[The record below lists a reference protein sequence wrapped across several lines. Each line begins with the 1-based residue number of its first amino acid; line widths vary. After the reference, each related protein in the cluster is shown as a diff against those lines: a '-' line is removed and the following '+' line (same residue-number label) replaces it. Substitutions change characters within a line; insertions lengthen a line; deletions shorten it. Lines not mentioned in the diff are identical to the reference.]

1 MSRSSSAVLH
11 QSSRCATKVPR
22 HSNIVV
28 SSAPV
33 ITSSSFTSA
42 AFAPSFT
49 SPVPASS
56 TESSLSIEP
65 SPSNTWHSTAA
76 AAVVLTDTTTTQS
89 SQPSVVDSVVVF
101 TTTSSSTPAN
111 PSDYNLIQTHTEDG
125 THFHMP
131 VSSRT
136 SSISSYQTQP
146 STSESSTSV
155 LSPITSTTSTTS
167 TTQYPHTTSTSFIPH
182 SAVTSAI
189 SSASNSS
196 HGYIDQSDHGG
207 SHPSLGA
214 ILGGVLGG
222 VAFVALALAL
232 GYFVMR
238 YKRRK
243 PRDELATGTSEEHLQ
258 DDRSPATSS
267 AGSHQVYQSCGSSF
281 TDNSSTPSSPLRAMF
296 PVSIPAKSYQARRTP
311 SGPNLLSDANP
322 FLDSAE
328 IKYVSRGSGVPSTA
342 GTLRNPFADAAPSH
356 TVVMRQSYMSQRPTS
371 TAWYSM
377 HSDRSLG
384 STLHLPGRSSA
395 GSSLQRLSYPFTVA
409 ELEACEPMARLSTR
423 SDPFDLECPPHAMHR
438 RSSTVIPIGHV

>member
-11 QSSRCATKVPR
+11 QSSRCATKIPR
-22 HSNIVV
+22 HSNIFV

-42 AFAPSFT
+42 ASSPLFT
-49 SPVPASS
+49 NSVPAST

-65 SPSNTWHSTAA
+65 SASNTWHSTAA
-76 AAVVLTDTTTTQS
+76 ASAVLTDATTTQS
-89 SQPSVVDSVVVF
+89 LQPSVVDSVVEP
-101 TTTSSSTPAN
+101 TTIASVTLAD

-131 VSSRT
+131 VSAQTR
-136 SSISSYQTQP
+136 SISSYQTQP
-146 STSESSTSV
+146 PTSDSSTSV
-155 LSPITSTTSTTS
+155 LSSITSTTS

-182 SAVTSAI
+182 SAVTSAVT
-189 SSASNSS
+189 SANSSS
-196 HGYIDQSDHGG
+196 HGYINQSDHGG
-207 SHPSLGA
+207 SHASLRA

-222 VAFVALALAL
+222 VAFVALALAI

-238 YKRRK
+238 HKRRK

-258 DDRSPATSS
+258 DDDRSPAASS

-281 TDNSSTPSSPLRAMF
+281 TDHSSTPSSPLRAMF
-296 PVSIPAKSYQARRTP
+296 PVFPAKSYQAHRTP

-328 IKYVSRGSGVPSTA
+328 IKYVSRGSGVPSNA

-356 TVVMRQSYMSQRPTS
+356 TVVIRQSYMSQRPTS

-395 GSSLQRLSYPFTVA
+395 GSSLQRLSYPFTAA

>member
-11 QSSRCATKVPR
+11 QSSRCATKIPR
-22 HSNIVV
+22 HSNIFV

-42 AFAPSFT
+42 ASSPSFT
-49 SPVPASS
+49 NSVPAST

-65 SPSNTWHSTAA
+65 FPSNTWHSTAA
-76 AAVVLTDTTTTQS
+76 TSAVLTDATTTQS
-89 SQPSVVDSVVVF
+89 SQPSAGDSVVEP
-101 TTTSSSTPAN
+101 TTTASATLAD
-111 PSDYNLIQTHTEDG
+111 PSDYNLLQTHTEDG

-131 VSSRT
+131 VSAQT
-136 SSISSYQTQP
+136 SPLSSYQTPPPTAEP
-146 STSESSTSV
+146 STHV
-155 LSPITSTTSTTS
+155 LSSITSTTS
-167 TTQYPHTTSTSFIPH
+167 TTQYPHTTSTSSIPH
-182 SAVTSAI
+182 SAVTSAVT
-189 SSASNSS
+189 SANGTS

-207 SHPSLGA
+207 SHASLGA

-222 VAFVALALAL
+222 VAFVALALAI

-238 YKRRK
+238 HKRRK

-258 DDRSPATSS
+258 DDRSPAASS

-281 TDNSSTPSSPLRAMF
+281 TDHSSTPSSPLRAMF

-328 IKYVSRGSGVPSTA
+328 IKYVSRGSGVPSNA

-371 TAWYSM
+371 TAWCSM

-395 GSSLQRLSYPFTVA
+395 GSSLQRLSYPFTAA

>member
-22 HSNIVV
+22 HSNIIV

-42 AFAPSFT
+42 ASSPSFT
-49 SPVPASS
+49 NPVPASS

-76 AAVVLTDTTTTQS
+76 AAEALTDATATKS
-89 SQPSVVDSVVVF
+89 SQPSVGDSVVVPA
-101 TTTSSSTPAN
+101 TTASSILAN

-125 THFHMP
+125 THLHMP

-136 SSISSYQTQP
+136 SSISSYQTP
-146 STSESSTSV
+146 MSTSESSTDV
-155 LSPITSTTSTTS
+155 LSPITSTMS
-167 TTQYPHTTSTSFIPH
+167 TTQYPHSSSTSFIPH
-182 SAVTSAI
+182 SAVTSAVT
-189 SSASNSS
+189 SANSSS
-196 HGYIDQSDHGG
+196 HGYIDQSNHGD
-207 SHPSLGA
+207 SHSSLRA

-222 VAFVALALAL
+222 VAFVALALAI

-238 YKRRK
+238 HKRRK

-311 SGPNLLSDANP
+311 SGPNILSDTNP

-356 TVVMRQSYMSQRPTS
+356 TVVMRQSYMSQRPAS
-371 TAWYSM
+371 AAWYSM

-384 STLHLPGRSSA
+384 STVHLPGRSSA

-438 RSSTVIPIGHV
+438 RSSTVIPVGHV

>member
-11 QSSRCATKVPR
+11 QSSRCATEIPR
-22 HSNIVV
+22 HSNIFV

-42 AFAPSFT
+42 ASSPSFT
-49 SPVPASS
+49 NSVPAST

-65 SPSNTWHSTAA
+65 SQSNTLHSTAA
-76 AAVVLTDTTTTQS
+76 AAAVLTDASTTPSLQS
-89 SQPSVVDSVVVF
+89 SVVDSVVEP
-101 TTTSSSTPAN
+101 TTTASATLAD
-111 PSDYNLIQTHTEDG
+111 PSDYNLIQTRTEDG

-131 VSSRT
+131 VSAQT
-136 SSISSYQTQP
+136 SSLSSYQTQP
-146 STSESSTSV
+146 STSESSTS
-155 LSPITSTTSTTS
+155 
-167 TTQYPHTTSTSFIPH
+167 TSFIPH
-182 SAVTSAI
+182 SAVTSAVT
-189 SSASNSS
+189 SANGTS

-207 SHPSLGA
+207 SHASLGA

-222 VAFVALALAL
+222 VAFVALALAI

-238 YKRRK
+238 HKRRK

-258 DDRSPATSS
+258 DDRSPAASS

-281 TDNSSTPSSPLRAMF
+281 TDHSSTPSSPLRAMF

-328 IKYVSRGSGVPSTA
+328 IKYVSRGSGVPSNA

-395 GSSLQRLSYPFTVA
+395 GSSLQRLSYPFTAA
-409 ELEACEPMARLSTR
+409 ELEACEPVARLSTR